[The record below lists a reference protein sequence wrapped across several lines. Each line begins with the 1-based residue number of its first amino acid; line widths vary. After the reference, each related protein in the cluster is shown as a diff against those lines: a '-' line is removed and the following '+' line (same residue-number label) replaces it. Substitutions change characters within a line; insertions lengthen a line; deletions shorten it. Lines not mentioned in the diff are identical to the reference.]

1 MTWRVITYSVA
12 MGRWRPD
19 ARQRLEQAALELFST
34 QGFAATTV
42 PQITAR
48 AGLTTRTFFRHF
60 ADKREV
66 LYGGDE
72 IPELATRLI
81 TDAPASLDPAMLLI
95 GGLQTVAETRFEG
108 RREEIRVRRAI
119 VRSDEGLRERDLRKR
134 ADLGEAI
141 RAGFTGRGVDATTAV
156 LLAETAVTVVQV
168 ALEGWLDRDDDRT
181 LFEIMLET
189 IGSLRATLAT
199 FPPFPTGPAARQLP
213 GQELPGQE
221 LPGRELSGPAGGV

>member
-1 MTWRVITYSVA
+1 V
-12 MGRWRPD
+12 GRWRPD
-19 ARQRLEQAALELFST
+19 ARQRLEQAAIELFST

-42 PQITAR
+42 PQIAAR

-81 TDAPASLDPAMLLI
+81 AGAPASLDPAALLI
-95 GGLQTVAETRFEG
+95 GGLRTVAETRFEG

-119 VRSDEGLRERDLRKR
+119 IRSDAGLRERDLRKR
-134 ADLGEAI
+134 ADLGAAV
-141 RAGFTGRGVDATTAV
+141 RAGFTARGVGATTAV

-168 ALEGWLDRDDDRT
+168 ALEEWLDRDDDRT
-181 LFEIMLET
+181 LFEVMLET
-189 IGSLRATLAT
+189 IGSLQATLAT
-199 FPPFPTGPAARQLP
+199 FPPV
-213 GQELPGQE
+213 
-221 LPGRELSGPAGGV
+221 PAGPPARPASAASAGQCLPAPGE